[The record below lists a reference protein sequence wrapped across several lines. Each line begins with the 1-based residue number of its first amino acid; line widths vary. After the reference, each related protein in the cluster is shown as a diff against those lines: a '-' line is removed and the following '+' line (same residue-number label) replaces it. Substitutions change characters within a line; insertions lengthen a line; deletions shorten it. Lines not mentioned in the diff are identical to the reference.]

1 METIF
6 YLNEKLEIK
15 ISGELLNTL
24 KGTATTLPAVI
35 LYYCTLSGKNRQIL
49 TPNRY
54 DEHPRHFYRVVTP
67 GYFFVKLLEKGFL
80 YLGNLLSNF

>member
-24 KGTATTLPAVI
+24 KGTEITLPAVI
-35 LYYCTLSGKNRQIL
+35 LYHNTLSGKNRQIV
-49 TPNRY
+49 TPKRY
-54 DEHPRHFYRVVTP
+54 DEHPGHFIARVVSP

-80 YLGNLLSNF
+80 YLGNF